1 MKKLIP
7 ILLSLI
13 IVYNSIG
20 SFIALKIIQYNIKRE
35 IKREIKKGVPAED
48 YILVKL
54 TDYDIDNEKNGFRY
68 FDDDKEFR
76 YNNSMYDIIK
86 KKVVNDTNYFYCI
99 NDKKEE
105 ILFQNIDLLVKNNL
119 DTNIPAKK
127 HSEAISWLIIK
138 GLVQDKDRN
147 PLLRITKNI
156 DYFNSDDSVLELYYD
171 ILTPPPKQI
180 HC

>member
-1 MKKLIP
+1 M
-7 ILLSLI
+7 
-13 IVYNSIG
+13 YNSIG

-48 YILVKL
+48 YVLVKL

-86 KKVVNDTNYFYCI
+86 KKIVNDTNYFYCI

-105 ILFQNIDLLVKNNL
+105 ILFKNIDLLVKSNL

-127 HSEAISWLIIK
+127 HNEVISWLIIK
-138 GLVQDKDRN
+138 GFLQDKDKN
-147 PLLRITKNI
+147 SLMVITQNI
-156 DYFNSDDSVLELYYD
+156 DYFNFDDSVLELFYD

-180 HC
+180 FC